1 MSLINRPRVTV
12 NGIRRMRTFH
22 FFWCQNCQSIS
33 RFTSINRLEI
43 FCPNCY
49 SGMNHELDVS
59 RPRFFA
65 DITGLESSPGA
76 RFLVSL
82 AQMLDPPTRG
92 QDADSGR
99 RIRWVLGSA
108 NGPWITLQFVEPP
121 SLQRPTIAAPAPAV
135 PPSNNAINRSN
146 VDNIGNA
153 ENDLLTEDMI
163 DHSDLPGPPPAPVSA
178 IEALPIVK
186 VTEQHL
192 MNDMRCPVCKEIF
205 EVGGDAME
213 LPCKHLYHS
222 DCVVPWLNLHNTCP
236 VCRYELRDESDND
249 LPGENAQFFGFEEVT
264 NSINWLRNRLHSLRP
279 IRAFSD
285 WTQRYLDFLDSRL
298 ATSNGARSWWR
309 SWLIL

>member
-1 MSLINRPRVTV
+1 
-12 NGIRRMRTFH
+12 
-22 FFWCQNCQSIS
+22 
-33 RFTSINRLEI
+33 
-43 FCPNCY
+43 
-49 SGMNHELDVS
+49 
-59 RPRFFA
+59 
-65 DITGLESSPGA
+65 
-76 RFLVSL
+76 
-82 AQMLDPPTRG
+82 
-92 QDADSGR
+92 
-99 RIRWVLGSA
+99 VLGSA

-249 LPGENAQFFGFEEVT
+249 LPGENALYGRFV
-264 NSINWLRNRLHSLRP
+264 HSLIGHSDTLISWTVDLLLRMEVSLEFP
-279 IRAFSD
+279 PYFLSSPCFSNEM
-285 WTQRYLDFLDSRL
+285 L
-298 ATSNGARSWWR
+298 
-309 SWLIL
+309 